1 MALLEIK
8 NLSFTYSLNNSP
20 SIKDINLKVNQGDFI
35 VVCGSTGS
43 GKSTLLKMFKNE
55 IRPKGT
61 IEGSIFFKGKNLD
74 EYSLRESVTSFGMVM
89 QNTSAQIVNE
99 MVYSELAFGLENL
112 GVDPADIAI
121 RVAEIANYFGINNWY
136 NKPTSSLSGGEKQ
149 ILNLA
154 SILVM
159 NPEVLLIDEP
169 TSQVD
174 PITAAEFLQTLKK
187 LNQDFGLT
195 IILIEHRLDE
205 LFTLSDRIIIMDQGS
220 ILADSTPR
228 EVASLVNDERLYLN
242 LPLLLRISKRLNID
256 EYALSVKEG
265 QNIISKF
272 KNEIDYL
279 NIPNEKLNKEV
290 IELKNIYF
298 KYNRED
304 DDILEDLSLKVF
316 ENEIFTILGSNGS
329 GKSTLLKV
337 IAKLNL
343 PYYGKVYIN
352 GKNIKKIKDDDLY
365 YKNIAYLPQNPADIL
380 FSMSVSEELDYYNI
394 ENDFILNLIKKL
406 EIESLLDKHPDD
418 LSGGEIQKVAF
429 IKILLQEPKIIL
441 LDEPTKGLDAFLK
454 VNLIE
459 ILKELKANNI
469 TIIIVSHDLEFSA
482 KVSSRVGIL
491 FAGNILSISHPNT
504 FFSNNFFYTTIT
516 NKITRGKFKNAVTEE
531 DLIKLIELNG
541 GL

>member
-365 YKNIAYLPQNPADIL
+365 NKNIAYLPQNPADIL

-429 IKILLQEPKIIL
+429 IKVLLQEPKIIL

>member
-429 IKILLQEPKIIL
+429 IKVLLQEPKIIL